1 MHGTSYYD
9 MFWEFLLSGVSGG
22 KIKKPKKAAKR
33 LVKAFRYLERI
44 DKATLKRGERQ
55 RSQSA
60 RLSGQ

>member
-1 MHGTSYYD
+1 MHGTSYYAL
-9 MFWEFLLSGVSGG
+9 FFETLLSGVGEG

-44 DKATLKRGERQ
+44 DKATSKRGERR

-60 RLSGQ
+60 QLSGQ